1 MATAIS
7 SPVSV
12 EWYPVYAF
20 FLIALGLAVT
30 AYFFIY
36 EATSTRKSRKLST
49 EFSSAIVAS
58 IFLGFGSLFLLL
70 SSGVYV

>member
-12 EWYPVYAF
+12 DWYPVHAF

-49 EFSSAIVAS
+49 EISCALVAS
-58 IFLGFGSLFLLL
+58 VFLGSGTLFLLL
-70 SSGVYV
+70 SAGVYV